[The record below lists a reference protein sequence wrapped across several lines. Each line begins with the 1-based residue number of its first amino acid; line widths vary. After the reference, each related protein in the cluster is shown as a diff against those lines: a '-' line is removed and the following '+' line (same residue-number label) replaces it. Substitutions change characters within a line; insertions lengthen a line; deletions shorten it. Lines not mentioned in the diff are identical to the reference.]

1 MSVLNSP
8 HWIVGVLFCVHLIVH
23 IMGKLTLSVY
33 YFDLNTVKKTS
44 NSYILISEIIIF
56 RIIIDD

>member
-8 HWIVGVLFCVHLIVH
+8 HWIVGVLFFVHLIVH

-33 YFDLNTVKKTS
+33 YFDLNTVKKHQT
-44 NSYILISEIIIF
+44 LIF
-56 RIIIDD
+56 

>member
-1 MSVLNSP
+1 MSALNSP

-33 YFDLNTVKKTS
+33 YFDLNTVKKHQ
-44 NSYILISEIIIF
+44 ILIF
-56 RIIIDD
+56 